1 MLTQAHATEFE
12 PYSLELSPAPS
23 GVKILLAC
31 DDARVRTAVTTV
43 LTRSDYEV
51 DAVASP
57 FEAMEQIETSD
68 YSLVLCDFRNA
79 PAEAGPAVLQLARA
93 QDYRPA
99 TALLQSTA
107 VEVAESDKDIALEP
121 VDVPY
126 LLTEVAELLAT
137 RAFDRS
143 QRAVGR

>member
-1 MLTQAHATEFE
+1 MLTQARSTDVE
-12 PYSLELSPAPS
+12 PHSPDLSSSPS
-23 GVKILLAC
+23 RVKILLAC
-31 DDARVRTAVTTV
+31 DDARVRAAVTTV

-51 DAVASP
+51 DAVATP
-57 FEAMEQIETSD
+57 FEAMEQIELSD
-68 YSLVLCDFRNA
+68 YSLVLCDFRNS
-79 PAEAGPAVLQLARA
+79 PAEAGPAVLQLARS

-99 TALLQSTA
+99 TALLQATHTESA
-107 VEVAESDKDIALEP
+107 EVGDDIVVEP

-126 LLTEVAELLAT
+126 LLTEVAELLAS